1 MAESATLEPP
11 GAASIDSTTTT
22 NINTKNSLNQN
33 IPFQE
38 PSFDKDVLSVLAKQL
53 EYYFS
58 DQNLRRDTYLST
70 LRELNDGCVPAT
82 ILGNFSKVQAL
93 VGSDVAYYAV
103 LRAARDYSAELV
115 VAHVDKDSGKQVP
128 EEEEEVTSQNNTLLC
143 VGTKTRQPI
152 SSLKATTKEFLPAV
166 AVTPPLT
173 AALQTTIILR
183 DVPTAAT
190 EATVRQ
196 CFDFDACP
204 SIVSVHEDV
213 AHCW

>member
-11 GAASIDSTTTT
+11 GAATTDTATTKDSS
-22 NINTKNSLNQN
+22 NT
-33 IPFQE
+33 PFQE

-93 VGSDVAYYAV
+93 VGSDFAYYAV
-103 LRAARDYSAELV
+103 LRAARDYSDDLV
-115 VAHVDKDSGKQVP
+115 VAHVDKDSGKQV
-128 EEEEEVTSQNNTLLC
+128 EEDSTQNTLLC

-152 SSLKATTKEFLPAV
+152 SSLRATTKEFLPAV
-166 AVTPPLT
+166 AVTSPVT

-183 DVPTAAT
+183 DVPTTAT
-190 EATVRQ
+190 EANVRQ
-196 CFDFDACP
+196 CFDFDTCP
-204 SIVSVHEDV
+204 SIVTVHEDV
-213 AHCW
+213 ANCW